1 MQLSPRD
8 QQPFD
13 PAIAAILDRVS
24 RLTGDEVVALAR
36 HYEAARLGSDVLDR
50 ERVLRIARARARR
63 GEELRELESAVAS
76 TLHGVAPGAAHG
88 ALIRLGILDA
98 AERAILDA
106 VMAEALRD
114 RLGADVAAALR
125 QPWAEVA

>member
-1 MQLSPRD
+1 ML
-8 QQPFD
+8 
-13 PAIAAILDRVS
+13 AIAR
-24 RLTGDEVVALAR
+24 G
-36 HYEAARLGSDVLDR
+36 
-50 ERVLRIARARARR
+50 RARR
-63 GEELRELESAVAS
+63 GDELRELESEVAS
-76 TLHGVAPGAAHG
+76 TLHRVAPGAAHG

-125 QPWAEVA
+125 LPWADVA

>member
-1 MQLSPRD
+1 MQQSPGDDR
-8 QQPFD
+8 PVD
-13 PAIAAILDRVS
+13 PDIRAILDRVS

-36 HYEAARLGSDVLDR
+36 RYDTTRQTEADIDR
-50 ERVLRIARARARR
+50 QRVLAIARGRARR
-63 GEELRELESAVAS
+63 AEELRALESAVAAA
-76 TLHGVAPGAAHG
+76 LHGAAPGAAHR

-125 QPWAEVA
+125 QPWTDVA